1 MSILESLFAKSP
13 FGLLQTHMDKVTRCA
28 DKLNDL
34 FDAHRQNDFEK
45 VSQIAEEISKLE
57 HSADMTKNDIRNNL
71 PRGLLLAINRMDL
84 LTILS
89 MQDGIADKAEDIAV
103 LLTLKN
109 VKPIKSIEKEFEAF
123 LAKNLEAVH
132 ASHQLILGLQ
142 ELIKYSFTGS
152 EAQKVIKE
160 SYNISVLEHEADL
173 LQHSIL
179 KKLYNMEKEIDYT
192 CFHLWMNVMQNMA
205 SMSNIA
211 ERLAHRV
218 AMLIENA

>member
-13 FGLLQTHMDKVTRCA
+13 FGMLQTHMDKVTHCA

-34 FDAHRQNDFEK
+34 FDAHKQNDFEK
-45 VSQIAEEISKLE
+45 VAQIAEEISRLE

-71 PRGLLLAINRMDL
+71 PRSLLLAINRMDL

-103 LLTLKN
+103 LMTLKN
-109 VKPIKSIEKEFEAF
+109 VKPVKAIQKEFHQF

-132 ASHQLILGLQ
+132 ASHELILGLQ
-142 ELIKYSFTGS
+142 ELIKYSFTGT
-152 EAQKVIKE
+152 EAKKVVQD
-160 SYNISVLEHEADL
+160 SYHISVLEHEADI

-179 KKLYNMEKEIDYT
+179 KKLYNMENELDYT
-192 CFHLWMNVMQNMA
+192 CFHLWMNIMQNMA

>member
-13 FGLLQTHMDKVTRCA
+13 FGMLQTHMDKVTHCA

-34 FDAHRQNDFEK
+34 FDAHKQNDFKK
-45 VSQIAEEISKLE
+45 VALIAEEISRLE

-71 PRGLLLAINRMDL
+71 PRTLLLAINRMDL

-103 LLTLKN
+103 LMTLKN
-109 VKPIKSIEKEFEAF
+109 VKPVKAIEKEFNQF

-132 ASHQLILGLQ
+132 ASHELILGLQ
-142 ELIKYSFTGS
+142 ELIKYSFTGT
-152 EAQKVIKE
+152 EAQKVVQD
-160 SYNISVLEHEADL
+160 SYHISVLEHEADI

-179 KKLYNMEKEIDYT
+179 KKLYNMENELDYT
-192 CFHLWMNVMQNMA
+192 CFHLWMNIMQNMA